1 MSTPLL
7 ASNRLVIAVILILL
21 ALVLLSTAVAA
32 GQTASDH
39 DDLLDLFH
47 DWRAFQKAPLV
58 DGVPDYSPSAM
69 AEQHQNLRDYQARL
83 AALDTTGWPIP
94 DRVDYHLVWA
104 EMNGLDFDHR
114 VVRPWENNP
123 AFYTMV
129 FPSQSDVPEREGPQ
143 VDGTI
148 ELWAYQF
155 PLAPDDASE
164 IAAALN
170 TIPELYGRAKSNLT
184 GNGRDLWVASVATFT
199 QQIDDLDDLSG
210 RVNES
215 DETLVAAISSA
226 REATVSFRDWLAEL
240 APTKTGPS
248 GIGKDN
254 YEWYLQNVH
263 LVPYTWDEQ
272 VALLQRELD
281 RALATLKLEEHRNR
295 DLPPLEPVASEEEFA
310 SRYAEGVLEYI
321 AFLRDNDVVTMRDY
335 MEPAQ
340 RAQIGRFVP
349 PDRERGFFTIV
360 DYHDPIIMRTHSYH
374 WIELARLANEPHSN
388 PIRQGPLL
396 YNIFDG
402 RAEGLATGMEELLM
416 HAGLLDDHPRSKELI
431 WILLAQ
437 RGARALAAMH
447 LHANEMTLE
456 EAAQFASERVPRGWL
471 PADGSTI
478 THEVHFYLQQ
488 PVYGTSYVIGKIM
501 LDNLM
506 AERARQ
512 QGDDFTLKGF
522 IDDLNR
528 IGIIPVS
535 MIRWELAVD

>member
-1 MSTPLL
+1 MSPSVPFLHRAL
-7 ASNRLVIAVILILL
+7 FAIILILL
-21 ALVLLSTAVAA
+21 ALLVMA
-32 GQTASDH
+32 GGLFAQERSSH
-39 DDLLDLFH
+39 GDLVDLFH

-58 DGVPDYSPSAM
+58 DGIPDYSVEAM
-69 AEQHQNLRDYQARL
+69 AVQHAALEGYQQRL
-83 AALDTTGWPIP
+83 ASLDTTGWPIP

-114 VVRPWENNP
+114 VLRPWENNP
-123 AFYTMV
+123 AFYQMLY
-129 FPSQSDVPEREGPQ
+129 PSQSDVPEREGPQ
-143 VDGTI
+143 VDGTV
-148 ELWAYQF
+148 ELWMHSF
-155 PLAPDDASE
+155 PLSTDASASV
-164 IAAALN
+164 AAGLE
-170 TIPELYGRAKSNLT
+170 TVPELYRRARVNLT
-184 GNGRDLWVASVATFT
+184 GNGRDLWTASIGTFEG
-199 QQIDDLDDLSG
+199 QITDLD
-210 RVNES
+210 N
-215 DETLVAAISSA
+215 LVAAAGPSDERLIAAAGAA
-226 REATVSFRDWLAEL
+226 REATASFVAWLSEQ

-248 GIGKDN
+248 GIGKEN

-263 LVPYTWDEQ
+263 LVPYSWDEQ

-281 RALATLKLEEHRNR
+281 RAHASLRLEEHRNR
-295 DLPPLEPVASEEEFA
+295 NLPPLTPIASDFEH
-310 SRYAEGVLEYI
+310 SRRYNDAVTEYI
-321 AFLRDNDVVTMRDY
+321 AFLRENEVVTMKDY
-335 MEPAQ
+335 MDPAQ
-340 RAQIGRFVP
+340 RAQIGSFVP

-360 DYHDPIIMRTHSYH
+360 DYHDPIMMRTHSYH
-374 WIELARLANEPHSN
+374 WIELARLREEPNPN

-416 HAGLLDDHPRSKELI
+416 HAGLLDEHPRANELV

-447 LHANEMTLE
+447 IHANEMTLE
-456 EAAQFASERVPRGWL
+456 EAAKFASERTPRGWL

-478 THEVHFYLQQ
+478 THEVHFYVQQ

-512 QGDDFTLKGF
+512 LGDAFTLKGF
-522 IDDLNR
+522 VDDLNR

-535 MIRWELAVD
+535 MIRWELVGR